1 MVRYAMLNHTLVGC
15 NEPNLYKNRLLT
27 MAEVE
32 RENIPENLY
41 DMVKVDPD
49 NVIAIATENNYGEIE
64 RYIKNMYR
72 VEICYTDEKTV
83 EIYDGFKDIAN
94 IYYHY
99 KWCYFE
105 WGEMPLDFEY
115 LEIMNLIT
123 GEIEYYLDKKGI

>member
-1 MVRYAMLNHTLVGC
+1 MKRYAMLNHTIVGC

-27 MAEVE
+27 MTEVK

-41 DMVKVDPD
+41 DMVKVDTD
-49 NVIAIATENNYGEIE
+49 NVIAVATENNYGEIE

-72 VEICYTDEKTV
+72 VEIGYTDKKTV
-83 EIYDGFKDIAN
+83 DIYDGFKDIAN

-115 LEIMNLIT
+115 LEIMNLVT